1 VHTYNVSVKN
11 VTLALDDETLAAG
24 RAYAERHQ
32 TTLNALVRDLL
43 DKTVRI
49 DRTATA
55 AEMFRLM
62 DSTPGHSRGK
72 KWSRDD
78 LHARR

>member
-1 VHTYNVSVKN
+1 MIVKN

-62 DSTPGHSRGK
+62 DRAPGHSRGK
-72 KWSRDD
+72 KWTRDD